1 MIDFQKLATTIQ
13 DQKIADGTYLNEGA
27 FRYLKI
33 PLKGT
38 RIHHTTKI
46 KRQVDL
52 LLSLE
57 WIGHSQFIQIHNG
70 VTGYESMYLQNYL
83 EIRKENRFKEWHA
96 CAGTNGVWDELI
108 ITWEEIDKALKRF
121 GVKV

>member
-1 MIDFQKLATTIQ
+1 MIDFQKLATAIQ

-27 FRYLKI
+27 FRYLKV
-33 PLKGT
+33 PLKGI
-38 RIHHTTKI
+38 RIHHTTKV

-57 WIGHSQFIQIHNG
+57 WIGYSQYIQIHNG
-70 VTGYESMYLQNYL
+70 VTGYESMYLQRYL
-83 EIRKENRFKEWHA
+83 EIRKENKFKDWHA

-108 ITWEEIDKALKRF
+108 ITWEEVDKALKRF